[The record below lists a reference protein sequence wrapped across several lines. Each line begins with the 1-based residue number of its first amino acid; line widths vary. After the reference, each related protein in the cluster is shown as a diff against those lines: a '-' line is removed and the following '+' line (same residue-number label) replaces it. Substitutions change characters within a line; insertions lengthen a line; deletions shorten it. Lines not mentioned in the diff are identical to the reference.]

1 MIASSTQQCYP
12 DLRALSILF
21 IIDFPLDC
29 LTSPMRVQSVC
40 GLLLSL
46 AAWAHGC
53 SDVRGDGRWDT
64 GGPTYVLESMTYL
77 LANTDYY
84 GNDIAT
90 TARRSPSDCCA
101 DCMANPNCVVTVWYD
116 GTCYLKNKVGTRSTL
131 SGAHA
136 IFPTRTPASSA
147 PAPDTKASSPSFKF
161 VNRCSYQIQLYKV
174 DTLVC
179 TLNNGNSCTQSL
191 NANEHTMFRHK
202 NIAEAT
208 LVEVTKSGKLWF
220 DVSVVPPGC
229 GNGKSH
235 DECLRNNGGRSGF
248 NVPVSVVPSK
258 YNNTPSKGNCQSNTC
273 RQDNCPEAFTYPSD
287 NLKMRDCPLDEL
299 LVVMYC
305 P

>member
-1 MIASSTQQCYP
+1 MAAYDRFVYAAQCYP
-12 DLRALSILF
+12 EMRALSILF

-29 LTSPMRVQSVC
+29 LTSPMRVQNVF

-53 SDVRGDGRWDT
+53 SDVQ
-64 GGPTYVLESMTYL
+64 
-77 LANTDYY
+77 ANTDYY

-90 TARRSPSDCCA
+90 TVRGSPSDCCA

-136 IFPTRTPASSA
+136 IFPTRTPASLA

-161 VNRCSYQIQLYKV
+161 VNQCSYQFQLYKV

-179 TLNNGNSCTQSL
+179 TLNGGKSCTQSL

-202 NIAEAT
+202 KIAEAT
-208 LVEVTKSGKLWF
+208 LVEVTKSDKLWF

-235 DECLRNNGGRSGF
+235 DECLRTNGGRSGF
-248 NVPVSVVPSK
+248 NIPVSVVPSK
-258 YNNTPSKGNCQSNTC
+258 YNNNPAKGNCHSITC
-273 RQDNCPEAFTYPSD
+273 RQDNCPEAFTFPSD
-287 NLKMRDCPLDEL
+287 NLKMRDCPLDEM
-299 LVVMYC
+299 LVVTYC